1 METRPWALH
10 GGAPFTLWNVQG
22 SLLLPWGTAL
32 CGRSFLLGEP
42 GSLLGVRLRSY
53 HHPVGLFQAGFF
65 LPLSGGVDSA
75 ATACLV
81 YSMCRQVCEAVKRGS
96 R

>member
-1 METRPWALH
+1 MEL
-10 GGAPFTLWNVQG
+10 GCAPRAPL
-22 SLLLPWGTAL
+22 SLCL
-32 CGRSFLLGEP
+32 
-42 GSLLGVRLRSY
+42 
-53 HHPVGLFQAGFF
+53 VGPFQAGFF

-81 YSMCRQVCEAVKRGS
+81 YSMCCLVCEAVWNGS

>member
-1 METRPWALH
+1 MEHA
-10 GGAPFTLWNVQG
+10 G
-22 SLLLPWGTAL
+22 LPSPPPGRAL
-32 CGRSFLLGEP
+32 CGPSFLPGEP
-42 GSLLGVRLRSY
+42 GSLLGVRLHSRCRL
-53 HHPVGLFQAGFF
+53 VGLFQAGFF

-81 YSMCRQVCEAVKRGS
+81 YSMCRQVCEAVKCGS